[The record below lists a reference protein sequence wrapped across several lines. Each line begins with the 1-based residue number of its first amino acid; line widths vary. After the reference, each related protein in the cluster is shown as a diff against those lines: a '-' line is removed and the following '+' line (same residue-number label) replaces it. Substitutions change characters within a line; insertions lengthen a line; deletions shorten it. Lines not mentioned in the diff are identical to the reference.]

1 LGRGRLSKSSCL
13 EVTRLVRAVAV
24 VGYRETGK
32 TKIVEGLVRE
42 LSKRGHRV
50 ATVKHVVER
59 GFSIDRPDKDTWRH
73 ARAGARVV
81 VSLAPRELATIE
93 RRAAKLGEVLSRLER
108 SDFVIIEGFKGT
120 KNLAKIVAARS
131 RADLRELVDE
141 FTIASVGA
149 RKAGL
154 PAFKFKHVKRLAD
167 LVERRVPPVLP
178 GIDCEHCGYKSCRE
192 FALAVLAGKRR
203 WDGCPTLHERVILT
217 VDGRRVFLNPFMQK
231 MMAGAIVG
239 VLSSLKGAKGKRI
252 ELKVM
257 KRAG

>member
-1 LGRGRLSKSSCL
+1 RG
-13 EVTRLVRAVAV
+13 
-24 VGYRETGK
+24 Y
-32 TKIVEGLVRE
+32 
-42 LSKRGHRV
+42 RV

-59 GFSIDRPDKDTWRH
+59 GFSIDRPGKDTWRH

-93 RRAAKLGEVLSRLER
+93 RQSAKLEEVLRRLEG
-108 SDFVIIEGFKGT
+108 SDFVIIEGFKGL

-131 RADLRELVDE
+131 GTDLRKLTDE

-154 PAFKFKHVKRLAD
+154 PVFEPEQMKKLAD

-178 GIDCEHCGYKSCRE
+178 EIDCEHCGYTSCRE
-192 FALAVLAGKRR
+192 FGLAVLAGKSR
-203 WDGCPTLHERVILT
+203 WHGCPTLQERVVLT
-217 VDGRRVFLNPFMQK
+217 VDGKRVFLNPFMQN
-231 MMAGAIVG
+231 MIAGAIVG
-239 VLSSLKGAKGKRI
+239 ILSSLKGAKGERI
-252 ELKVM
+252 ELKVV

>member
-1 LGRGRLSKSSCL
+1 MA
-13 EVTRLVRAVAV
+13 ELVRAVAI
-24 VGYRETGK
+24 VGYREAGK

-59 GFSIDRPDKDTWRH
+59 GFSIDRPGKDTWRH

-93 RRAAKLGEVLSRLER
+93 RRAAKLEEVLRGLER
-108 SDFVIIEGFKGT
+108 SDFVIIEGFKGL

-131 RADLRELVDE
+131 GADLRKLVDE
-141 FTIASVGA
+141 FTIASVGT
-149 RKAGL
+149 RKASL
-154 PAFKFKHVKRLAD
+154 PAFELKQMKRLAD

-203 WDGCPTLHERVILT
+203 WDGCPTLQERVILT
-217 VDGRRVFLNPFMQK
+217 VDGKRVFLNPFMQN

-239 VLSSLKGAKGKRI
+239 MLSSLKGAKGERI

>member
-1 LGRGRLSKSSCL
+1 L
-13 EVTRLVRAVAV
+13 EAAQLVRAVAV
-24 VGYRETGK
+24 VGYRGAGK

-42 LSKRGHRV
+42 LSKRGHHV

-59 GFSIDRPDKDTWRH
+59 GFSIDRSGKDTWRH

-93 RRAAKLGEVLSRLER
+93 RRAAKLGEVLRRLER

-131 RADLRELVDE
+131 EVDLRKLADE

-149 RKAGL
+149 RKVGL
-154 PAFKFKHVKRLAD
+154 PAFELKQMKGLAD

-178 GIDCEHCGYKSCRE
+178 GIDCEHCGYKSCRK
-192 FALAVLAGKRR
+192 FALAVLAGKKR
-203 WDGCPTLHERVILT
+203 WDGCPTLQKRVILT
-217 VDGRRVFLNPFMQK
+217 VDGRQVFLNPFMQN

-239 VLSSLKGAKGKRI
+239 MLSSLKGAKGERI

>member
-1 LGRGRLSKSSCL
+1 M
-13 EVTRLVRAVAV
+13 VRVVAV
-24 VGYRETGK
+24 VGYRGTGK

-93 RRAAKLGEVLSRLER
+93 RRAAKLGEVLHGLER

-120 KNLAKIVAARS
+120 GDLAKIVAARS
-131 RADLRELVDE
+131 GADLRKLADE

-149 RKAGL
+149 KKAGL
-154 PAFKFKHVKRLAD
+154 PAFELKQMKGLTN

-178 GIDCEHCGYKSCRE
+178 EIDCEHCGYKSCRE

-203 WDGCPTLHERVILT
+203 GDGCPTLRERVTLT
-217 VDGRRVFLNPFMQK
+217 VDGRRVFLNPFMQN

-239 VLSSLKGAKGKRI
+239 MLSSLKGAKGERI
-252 ELKVM
+252 ELKVV

>member
-1 LGRGRLSKSSCL
+1 M
-13 EVTRLVRAVAV
+13 VRAVAV
-24 VGYRETGK
+24 VGYREVGK

-59 GFSIDRPDKDTWRH
+59 GFSIDRPGKDTWRH

-93 RRAAKLGEVLSRLER
+93 RRAAKLGEVLHGLER
-108 SDFVIIEGFKGT
+108 SDFVIIEGFKVSRG
-120 KNLAKIVAARS
+120 LPKIVVARTG
-131 RADLRELVDE
+131 ADLRKLADG

-149 RKAGL
+149 KKARL
-154 PAFKFKHVKRLAD
+154 PAFELRQMKGLTD

-178 GIDCEHCGYKSCRE
+178 EIDCEHCGYKSCRE

-203 WDGCPTLHERVILT
+203 WDGCPTLRERVVLR
-217 VDGRRVFLNPFMQK
+217 VDGKQVYLNPFMQDLI
-231 MMAGAIVG
+231 AGLIG
-239 VLSSLKGAKGKRI
+239 GLLSSLKGVKGKQV
-252 ELKVM
+252 ELKVV
-257 KRAG
+257 KGAR